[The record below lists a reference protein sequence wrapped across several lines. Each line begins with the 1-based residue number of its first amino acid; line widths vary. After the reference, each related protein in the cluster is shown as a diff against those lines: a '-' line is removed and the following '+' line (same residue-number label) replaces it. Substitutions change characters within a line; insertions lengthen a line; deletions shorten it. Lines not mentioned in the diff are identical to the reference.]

1 MIGGCPLR
9 REGPYKRR
17 PDSDEKL
24 LKNTHALHKV
34 SIIRDMHKFTVIVME
49 RSKILAKRE
58 TTSHSRRRLVAR
70 KSVHQ

>member
-49 RSKILAKRE
+49 RSILLAKRE
-58 TTSHSRRRLVAR
+58 TTSSRRRLIAR